1 MGGAGGGG
9 ISHPLGSLLEGGPRF
24 YQLPDALQDREG
36 RVAFVQVE
44 SSRPDT
50 QRLQHTHSSH
60 TQDDLLPQP
69 LLDIADIEVMGYFA
83 IPGLI
88 ALQVRVQQVER
99 DPAHRHLPDRHVYRG
114 IEERYA
120 DYDRITL
127 PVQHWRDGVIS
138 AVQRLFDVF
147 LPSILPDTL
156 PDIALRVNQPHGDHR
171 DRQVATLLE
180 MIAS

>member
-1 MGGAGGGG
+1 MQVLLHQLEGKYVGPGGHRCVGGEDGG

-99 DPAHRHLPDRHVYRG
+99 DPAHRRLPDRHVYRG

-127 PVQHWRDGVIS
+127 P
-138 AVQRLFDVF
+138 
-147 LPSILPDTL
+147 LPPQNWGG
-156 PDIALRVNQPHGDHR
+156 LRGGSSVCSMSSCHPSSRIRCQ
-171 DRQVATLLE
+171 T
-180 MIAS
+180 